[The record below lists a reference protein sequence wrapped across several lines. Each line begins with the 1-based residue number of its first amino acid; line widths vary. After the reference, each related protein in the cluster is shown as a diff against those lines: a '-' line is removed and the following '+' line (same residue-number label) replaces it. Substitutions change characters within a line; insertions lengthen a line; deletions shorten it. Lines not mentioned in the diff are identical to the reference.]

1 MMLPGIRRALYELAG
16 KVWALR
22 HRFAPGIRLEDWIL
36 FLHVPKTGGTSF
48 RVAVAR
54 RLKGRV
60 LYDYGPDSV
69 ETSREILHF
78 VYEERDLAALA
89 AVIAQRGIG
98 MVCGHVPYEAYRS
111 LVDADRVVVLLREP
125 CQRVVSEYH
134 HAVRHQGFEGT
145 LLEFAR
151 RPSHRNQ
158 QWRMV
163 RGVDLSRA
171 ALVGLS
177 EHYRE
182 SLDLLA
188 RSTGLTLPGLRLNT
202 NPQRPEEGP
211 YELDEREAAELRELN
226 AADIEL
232 YRRAVE
238 AFAAATGLAI
248 GPAEPTAEPS
258 TSVSFSEGR

>member
-1 MMLPGIRRALYELAG
+1 MTQPGARRTLYELAG
-16 KVWALR
+16 KIWALR
-22 HRFAPGIRLEDWIL
+22 HRLAPGIRLEDWIL

-48 RVAVAR
+48 RVAAAR
-54 RLKGRV
+54 RLRGRI
-60 LYDYGPDSV
+60 LFDYGPNSA
-69 ETSREILHF
+69 ETSQEIHRY
-78 VYEERDLAALA
+78 VHEQRDLEALA
-89 AVIAQRGIG
+89 KVIAERRIG
-98 MVCGHVPYEAYRS
+98 MICGHTPYGRYRS
-111 LVDADRVVVLLREP
+111 LVDPDRVVVLLREP

-134 HAVRHQGFEGT
+134 HAVRHDGFEGT

-163 RGVDLSRA
+163 RGLDMSRA

-182 SLDLLA
+182 SLGLLA
-188 RSTGLTLPGLRLNT
+188 QRTGLTLPGLQLNT
-202 NPQRPEEGP
+202 NPERPDEGP
-211 YELDEREAAELRELN
+211 YELDEDEVAELRELN
-226 AADIEL
+226 AEDMAL

-248 GPAEPTAEPS
+248 APVTE
-258 TSVSFSEGR
+258 